1 MAKRE
6 NRTSMEMVRI
16 VMEKANMDISYQGE
30 ALLTVVHVVN
40 RVPSKL
46 VELLL
51 LSDGSIESH
60 S

>member
-1 MAKRE
+1 
-6 NRTSMEMVRI
+6 MEMVRI
-16 VMEKANMDISYQGE
+16 VMEKANMDISYRGE